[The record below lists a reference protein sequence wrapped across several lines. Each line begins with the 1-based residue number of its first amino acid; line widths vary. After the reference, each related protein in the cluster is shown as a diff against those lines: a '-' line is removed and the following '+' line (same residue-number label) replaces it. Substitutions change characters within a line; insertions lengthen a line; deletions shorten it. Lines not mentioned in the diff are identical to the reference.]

1 MRLVH
6 RGTWLFHRAA
16 RGAVMRSLTICIG
29 ILSFVR
35 QPALAYAAM
44 PPPSTIQTL
53 TRLEPEWA
61 AMDAPGHVQF
71 LRTLLAANFV
81 DVSFKV
87 RLRTKQETLASA
99 TTSSLD
105 SQTLSDLRVRQFGN
119 TAVVTGLN
127 TVIGKQHA
135 WLARLRFTD
144 VFVRRVGAWRAVSA
158 QETLESSR
166 RP

>member
-1 MRLVH
+1 MRV
-6 RGTWLFHRAA
+6 FI
-16 RGAVMRSLTICIG
+16 SCICILLF
-29 ILSFVR
+29 ICK
-35 QPALAYAAM
+35 PALAYAAM
-44 PPPSTIQTL
+44 SSPSTIQTL
-53 TRLEPEWA
+53 TRLEHEWV
-61 AMDAPGHVQF
+61 AMHAPRHVQF

-81 DVSFKV
+81 DVSYKG
-87 RLRTKQETLASA
+87 RLRTKQDMLANA
-99 TTSSLD
+99 ATSSLG

-119 TAVVTGLN
+119 TAVITGLN

-144 VFVRRVGAWRAVSA
+144 VFVRRAGAWQAVSA